1 VIYEL
6 REVHTTLGGALIFRC
21 NGLLVLDKL
30 GVYQEV
36 LASAAETNQFDFYSA
51 TGSHIGVLP
60 MGEMT
65 KRKYGYGCMRILRSL
80 LHEKILGKATEAG
93 IEIHMGKRLVAIDE
107 TEDSVK
113 VTFEDGTM
121 DTCDI
126 LVGADGIHSVV
137 RTMHVHPSF
146 EPSYT
151 GLSSLYSLV
160 PIRSIKSPLYFK
172 GNFGAIML
180 SSGYFSTGFYDKAR
194 QHMYWWNTHEAAA
207 KDRDEWT
214 AYGKES
220 NHIKQQVKERTQ
232 NITIPFV
239 KEIID
244 ISPDIKFY
252 PIYTL
257 PSGGK
262 WYTGRTILIGDAAHG
277 TTPLFCI

>member
-1 VIYEL
+1 
-6 REVHTTLGGALIFRC
+6 
-21 NGLLVLDKL
+21 
-30 GVYQEV
+30 
-36 LASAAETNQFDFYSA
+36 
-51 TGSHIGVLP
+51 
-60 MGEMT
+60 
-65 KRKYGYGCMRILRSL
+65 MRRF
-80 LHEKILGKATEAG
+80 LGKATEAG

-214 AYGKES
+214 AM
-220 NHIKQQVKERTQ
+220 ERSPSYQATSQ
-232 NITIPFV
+232 GEDAEYHHSIV